1 MTNTMVAA
9 VAALTLSTAAASAND
24 LAFLGGLEYAVE
36 AEVFEAAAGV
46 EYTAGSFILTPVL
59 TLNDATGK
67 FEFAAAELT
76 AGYAITN
83 SVNVYVTA
91 ESDSNWKRTETTLGV
106 AFHF

>member
-1 MTNTMVAA
+1 MTNTMIAA

-36 AEVFEAAAGV
+36 AEVFEATAGI
-46 EYTAGSFILTPVL
+46 EYTAGNFTITPVL

-76 AGYAITN
+76 VDYAVAT

-91 ESDSNWKRTETTLGV
+91 ESDSNWKHTETTLGV
-106 AFHF
+106 ALRF